1 MVTDAIN
8 RQFERLRDSITIPLL
23 RTRITPN
30 ALTLVGL
37 FLNVPVALLIGSG
50 RLRFGALV
58 FLVASLFDVLDG
70 SVAKRGNR
78 GTRFGAFFDSTID
91 RISDMLLFGGV
102 AWYVKDQEPFGEL
115 FAFLTLGALAF
126 SLLISY
132 TRARAECI
140 IPSCQVG
147 FAERPERIIILILA
161 CFLQSLRPAI
171 VILVVLAGLT
181 FLNRV
186 IYTWLKT
193 NDRLYSDWLRTA
205 FLDFPRGSKG
215 YDLVVLLILV
225 TLIMGAAW

>member
-23 RTRITPN
+23 RTRIRPN
-30 ALTLVGL
+30 TLTLIGL
-37 FLNVPVALLIGSG
+37 LLNIPVALLIATG
-50 RLRFGALV
+50 RLRYGAVV

-70 SVAKRGNR
+70 AVAKRGNR
-78 GTRFGAFFDSTID
+78 GTRFGAFFDSTMD

-102 AWYVKDQEPFGEL
+102 AWYVKDQEPLGEL
-115 FAFLTLGALAF
+115 FAFLALAALAF

-161 CFLQSLRPAI
+161 CFLRSLRPAI
-171 VILVVLAGLT
+171 VLLVVLAGLT

-186 IYTWLKT
+186 VYTWFKT
-193 NDRLYSDWLRTA
+193 NDRMFPDWLGMM

-215 YDLVVLLILV
+215 YDFVVLVILV
-225 TLIMGAAW
+225 ILIVGAAW